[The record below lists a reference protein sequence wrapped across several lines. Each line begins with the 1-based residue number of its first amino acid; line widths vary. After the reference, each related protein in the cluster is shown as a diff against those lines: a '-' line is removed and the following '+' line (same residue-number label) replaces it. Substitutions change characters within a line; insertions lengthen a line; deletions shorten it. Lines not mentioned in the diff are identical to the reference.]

1 MQLDLREA
9 QPQAPVPPSIPPS
22 PAANTPSSVRGLD
35 RGTSEQT
42 SRSPLAHT
50 VTSARDQEHRRLDI
64 DALGEEDTIE
74 LLSLLADDAN
84 VGAAIDEACDYGMPN
99 SLLGVDYH
107 DAPRGSIYAV
117 PHVNQAV
124 PLASQGGHYDE
135 AQVDTPSHYVAHAY
149 SLDDAAGANL
159 AASWFGIGP
168 REELARTVS
177 NFELGFD
184 VGLQLDWPEPPN
196 APLTGKLNGP
206 TSHDTSLGRHNLSL
220 MGDMPIAH
228 GKGGSSDGASPSPD
242 PRPLARVKRL
252 VAPSVA
258 SISPESGGVRAPHR
272 GIKRASSVARHD
284 DDADMIG
291 LLAKRRS
298 PRKLKAAASTTDID
312 DAIETHPIRARA
324 SSPQPDNAAE
334 ARRRAAHDVAD
345 RLTQH
350 ESAYALCPDRP
361 ELLRGVVIDAAAA
374 REAGIPRGTASAD
387 EWGFQ
392 WVRKF
397 GLATNNRW
405 MRPRAAPT
413 AEDVLCEVWFA
424 ILALVWIAQMIAPST
439 RRKMAGY
446 GQGMPTSALLALYGW
461 RRVMI
466 SSGRYVADL
475 AQVRSVLKGICARYK
490 ARWGD
495 DAFVRTLKQP
505 FTTEH
510 LLAIV
515 SLLEVGTLL
524 VTWTSTLRM
533 AVLTA
538 FCHAIST
545 GARKDEWTASF
556 EGDTFVRRTNFN
568 WVDAGGND
576 LPNTAATIAS
586 RKNGDLLRGRSAPSK
601 CDRLNIEWGARDMW
615 FRYDDR
621 NPLNF
626 AWRWR
631 QWEEAHP
638 CPISERALWPAF
650 SPTGDSRPF
659 TGSQAD
665 GLLRVLLNMVMSA
678 AEAAQRT
685 WHSCRI
691 TLATRLFARR
701 GDAQGI
707 KRDEVEGVIQSLV
720 RWKTVEAMRIY
731 ARMQPTQYADYVD
744 MATDP
749 RVTTEGAIPSELPEV
764 DPEGILAETQAT
776 INAIDSEEAIKAKAT
791 KAARDKDAPK
801 ATTKRGQR
809 RDTPPTGG
817 VSSTAAE
824 PEAQQRVFDIGD
836 GLAVP
841 HLGDDSWNIMGQ
853 RLRVHNS
860 FWGWEGNDYSECIV
874 AGYVG
879 EHSFA
884 SSKLSK
890 HTYIIDYDGHYYP
903 ATHTMVAGA
912 LMDATVKRRIRKMS
926 APRLI

>member
-1 MQLDLREA
+1 
-9 QPQAPVPPSIPPS
+9 
-22 PAANTPSSVRGLD
+22 
-35 RGTSEQT
+35 
-42 SRSPLAHT
+42 
-50 VTSARDQEHRRLDI
+50 
-64 DALGEEDTIE
+64 
-74 LLSLLADDAN
+74 
-84 VGAAIDEACDYGMPN
+84 
-99 SLLGVDYH
+99 
-107 DAPRGSIYAV
+107 
-117 PHVNQAV
+117 
-124 PLASQGGHYDE
+124 
-135 AQVDTPSHYVAHAY
+135 
-149 SLDDAAGANL
+149 
-159 AASWFGIGP
+159 
-168 REELARTVS
+168 
-177 NFELGFD
+177 
-184 VGLQLDWPEPPN
+184 
-196 APLTGKLNGP
+196 
-206 TSHDTSLGRHNLSL
+206 
-220 MGDMPIAH
+220 
-228 GKGGSSDGASPSPD
+228 
-242 PRPLARVKRL
+242 
-252 VAPSVA
+252 
-258 SISPESGGVRAPHR
+258 
-272 GIKRASSVARHD
+272 
-284 DDADMIG
+284 
-291 LLAKRRS
+291 
-298 PRKLKAAASTTDID
+298 
-312 DAIETHPIRARA
+312 
-324 SSPQPDNAAE
+324 
-334 ARRRAAHDVAD
+334 
-345 RLTQH
+345 
-350 ESAYALCPDRP
+350 
-361 ELLRGVVIDAAAA
+361 
-374 REAGIPRGTASAD
+374 
-387 EWGFQ
+387 
-392 WVRKF
+392 
-397 GLATNNRW
+397 
-405 MRPRAAPT
+405 
-413 AEDVLCEVWFA
+413 
-424 ILALVWIAQMIAPST
+424 
-439 RRKMAGY
+439 
-446 GQGMPTSALLALYGW
+446 
-461 RRVMI
+461 
-466 SSGRYVADL
+466 
-475 AQVRSVLKGICARYK
+475 
-490 ARWGD
+490 
-495 DAFVRTLKQP
+495 
-505 FTTEH
+505 
-510 LLAIV
+510 
-515 SLLEVGTLL
+515 
-524 VTWTSTLRM
+524 
-533 AVLTA
+533 
-538 FCHAIST
+538 
-545 GARKDEWTASF
+545 
-556 EGDTFVRRTNFN
+556 
-568 WVDAGGND
+568 
-576 LPNTAATIAS
+576 
-586 RKNGDLLRGRSAPSK
+586 
-601 CDRLNIEWGARDMW
+601 MW

-841 HLGDDSWNIMGQ
+841 HLGDDSWDIMGQ

-926 APRLI
+926 APRLL